1 MSDHANELMFSSI
14 SIWEIAIKRG
24 LNRSDFDTEPM
35 VLRRILLDHGYGE
48 LAFTSHHAF
57 AVSSLPLLHKD
68 PFDRALMAQAM
79 SEGYTLLTNDALL
92 GTYPG
97 SIRKV

>member
-1 MSDHANELMFSSI
+1 MSDPANELIFSSI

-24 LNRSDFDTEPM
+24 LERADFEVDPIAI
-35 VLRRILLDHGYGE
+35 RRLLLDHDYRE
-48 LAFTSHHAF
+48 LSFTSEHAF

-79 SEGYTLLTNDALL
+79 SEGLTLLTADKDLR
-92 GTYPG
+92 GYS
-97 SIRKV
+97 SIVRKV